1 MNIGNMLG
9 GSFSFSASLSIGG
22 NSLMPGLPGMGGEMG
37 GIGGM
42 LPGIGGMLPGIGGML
57 PGIGGMLPGI
67 GDMSTFSPE
76 AMNPG
81 AAMGN
86 VSSMLGSMLGGN
98 SSVSAMGSLGLGMV
112 PGFGDLSSIMGGGS
126 SSLGI
131 GANLGQTL
139 GGTKQITNMLMGLTG
154 MMMDTTNQQFT
165 GDLQELFKSLSSN
178 GYNSGWGNVDPSSSL
193 LSSLSLM

>member
-1 MNIGNMLG
+1 
-9 GSFSFSASLSIGG
+9 
-22 NSLMPGLPGMGGEMG
+22 
-37 GIGGM
+37 
-42 LPGIGGMLPGIGGML
+42 
-57 PGIGGMLPGI
+57 
-67 GDMSTFSPE
+67 
-76 AMNPG
+76 
-81 AAMGN
+81 MGN

-112 PGFGDLSSIMGGGS
+112 PGFGDLSSIMGGGA

-131 GANLGQTL
+131 GTNLEQTL

-165 GDLQELFKSLSSN
+165 GDLQELFQSLSSN